1 MFGTAAPAFRAD
13 MDFGAEAALTTAERF
28 GLRAPGVGPSRMLVR
43 PDNGAIHIMD
53 SPVELSRV
61 VTPLLDRCEEAGPDA
76 CLAPAIKR
84 LAMVGQ
90 GPYRSGRSRQGVPV
104 LQALHHHKEQSS
116 WRLRM
121 YQEYTA
127 AGAMCII
134 HGCQVFSDRSSG
146 TEVV

>member
-1 MFGTAAPAFRAD
+1 MECRGAEDSGGSCAAVGFVAYEATRPMFGTAAPAFRAD

-76 CLAPAIKR
+76 CLAPAIEAAGNGR
-84 LAMVGQ
+84 PGAIPLGQVPPGGACAEDPQDTIQDATMVG
-90 GPYRSGRSRQGVPV
+90 GW
-104 LQALHHHKEQSS
+104 A
-116 WRLRM
+116 
-121 YQEYTA
+121 T
-127 AGAMCII
+127 
-134 HGCQVFSDRSSG
+134 
-146 TEVV
+146 